1 MNKEI
6 LKMIFMLL
14 GVILGIVFIVIAK
27 DTSNP
32 RAYTI
37 VGTFILI
44 FVGIMFYFNNRR

>member
-14 GVILGIVFIVIAK
+14 GIILGIVFIVIAK
-27 DTSNP
+27 NTSNP

-37 VGTFILI
+37 VGTFILVLI
-44 FVGIMFYFNNRR
+44 GVLFYLNNRR